1 MINEAQN
8 ATPEMKSQYYS
19 YAANK
24 LIASDNQERARA
36 VINSIP
42 DKKTREYAL
51 QNLYANLFYKAISAG
66 NVDEARRLASQMPNR
81 NQQVSFYIQIYNH
94 ARQKNDEKLA
104 RRTLDEAAALVPANP
119 ESNNDMSAT
128 VQLANAYA
136 NIAPETA
143 LAMIEPTIV
152 KINELL
158 GASILLNRFSYAE
171 SGSRADEITM
181 QFFYNSL
188 SQYGFYFNQQDSF
201 KLAMGNFERTRNLA
215 DGFQRPEARIFLR
228 LMLLQG
234 ILSQLSTNGGNGGN
248 VWITRSSRRSFG

>member
-1 MINEAQN
+1 
-8 ATPEMKSQYYS
+8 
-19 YAANK
+19 
-24 LIASDNQERARA
+24 
-36 VINSIP
+36 
-42 DKKTREYAL
+42 
-51 QNLYANLFYKAISAG
+51 
-66 NVDEARRLASQMPNR
+66 VDEARRLASQMPNR

-119 ESNNDMSAT
+119 ESSNDMSAT

-143 LAMIEPTIV
+143 LAMLEPTIV
-152 KINELL
+152 KVNELL

-181 QFFYNSL
+181 QFFHNSL
-188 SQYGFYFNQQDSF
+188 SQYGFYFNQQDCF

-228 LMLLQG
+228 LMMAQG
-234 ILSQLSTNGGNGGN
+234 ILSQLGANGGNGGN
-248 VWITRSSRRSFG
+248 VWITRSSRRSSG